1 MNQKLT
7 PKQRKFA
14 DEYIKSGNATQAAIS
29 AGYSRRTAAVIG
41 NENLIK
47 PYIKSYI
54 DKRMQEIAD
63 SKIMTATEAVE
74 LLTRIARGEEKEI
87 VVVAT
92 PKGAAEVEAPPDNK
106 TRMAAAK
113 EILKRYPTTNEL
125 AQAQT
130 RRANAEAEMAEL
142 KVKELRGDSAK
153 NPILEAMAQAL
164 KNRQEATDN
173 ED

>member
-54 DKRMQEIAD
+54 DERMQELE
-63 SKIMTATEAVE
+63 SQKIMSAKEAIE
-74 LLTRIARGEEKEI
+74 LLSSIARGEVKET
-87 VVVAT
+87 VVVGT
-92 PKGAAEVEAPPDNK
+92 PVGVEEVKKEADFK
-106 TRMAAAK
+106 TRISAIR
-113 EILKRYPTTNEL
+113 EILKRYPDSDKLTE
-125 AQAQT
+125 AQI
-130 RRANAEAEMAEL
+130 RKANAEADIAAYKAEVL
-142 KVKELRGDSAK
+142 KGGNSTDINITIGGD
-153 NPILEAMAQAL
+153 
-164 KNRQEATDN
+164 TDG
-173 ED
+173 D